1 MTTVQFQKDEDVI
14 KSNFLTDLAL
24 ERTILAKQR
33 TTLAE
38 ISVFLSIIGLGLL
51 MFKFFEYLWL
61 KIFGLTAALIAVYF
75 ITKLFHSY
83 KKFQRKVKKI
93 DKRNHYFRY

>member
-1 MTTVQFQKDEDVI
+1 MQEQITQDIKVI
-14 KSNFLTDLAL
+14 KDNLLTDLAL

-38 ISVFLSIIGLGLL
+38 ISVFLSTIGVGLL
-51 MFKFFEYLWL
+51 MFKFFDFIAI
-61 KIFGLTAALIAVYF
+61 KLIGITISLVAVYI

-83 KKFQRKVKKI
+83 KKFQKRIKKI
-93 DKRNHYFRY
+93 DKRNNYFH

>member
-1 MTTVQFQKDEDVI
+1 MKLMQLQKDEDVV
-14 KSNFLTDLAL
+14 KSTFLTDLAL

-33 TTLAE
+33 TTLSE

-51 MFKFFEYLWL
+51 MFKFFEN
-61 KIFGLTAALIAVYF
+61 IVVETMGIIASLTAVYF

-93 DKRNHYFRY
+93 DRRNHYFR